1 MKIKLKDDA
10 GKEYEIE
17 EIEEPT
23 DVHDDDVAL
32 TPEEIV
38 ALKELAGIAPEL
50 KKLLEVE
57 KAEHEATSDDE
68 TEMTS
73 TEDED
78 EDIETKEEVV
88 DTDSEKKPEDVKDSI
103 SKAAGKVEKRSTSD
117 SIDNFK
123 DCLEIENAWAKRFN
137 GGTK

>member
-17 EIEEPT
+17 EIEEPK
-23 DVHDDDVAL
+23 DVHDDDATL

-57 KAEHEATSDDE
+57 KKEHEATSDDE
-68 TEMTS
+68 TKTTS
-73 TEDED
+73 TED

-88 DTDSEKKPEDVKDSI
+88 DTDSEKKPENVKDSI

-123 DCLEIENAWAKRFN
+123 NCLEIENAWAKRFN